1 MEYLIAN
8 PWIMWLAVGV
18 VFLIVELL
26 TTALVSIWFVP
37 SAIITCLLSFVVD
50 NLLIQIAIFVA
61 LSAVFM
67 VVCRK
72 IYNKHIKKPV
82 DDVDQN
88 EKLIGKTAKVAEDTN
103 GISGRILVGDVLE
116 SSKEKVK
123 YASPV
128 PGGVGP
134 LTNLELLENLIKSY
148 EMREK

>member
-18 VFLIVELL
+18 FFLIVELL

-50 NLLIQIAIFVA
+50 SLLIQVAIFVV
-61 LSAVFM
+61 LSAIFM

-88 EKLIGKTAKVAEDTN
+88 ENLLGKTATVTENTN
-103 GISGRILVGDVLE
+103 AITGRILVGDVYWKAVSE
-116 SSKEKVK
+116 NGDIIPKGETVK
-123 YASPV
+123 
-128 PGGVGP
+128 
-134 LTNLELLENLIKSY
+134 IKSVNGTTLVIN
-148 EMREK
+148 KL

>member
-8 PWIMWLAVGV
+8 PWIAWLAVGV

-50 NLLIQIAIFVA
+50 NLLIQIAIFVV

-88 EKLIGKTAKVAEDTN
+88 EKLLGKTATVTEDTN
-103 GISGRILVGDVLE
+103 GITGRILVGDVYWRAV
-116 SSKEKVK
+116 S
-123 YASPV
+123 
-128 PGGVGP
+128 
-134 LTNLELLENLIKSY
+134 ENGETIPKGETVTIKSVNGTTLVIN
-148 EMREK
+148 KL

>member
-18 VFLIVELL
+18 LFLIVELL

-37 SAIITCLLSFVVD
+37 SAIITCLLSFIVD
-50 NLLIQIAIFVA
+50 SLLIQIAIFVV

-88 EKLIGKTAKVAEDTN
+88 EKLLGKSATVTEDTN
-103 GISGRILVGDVLE
+103 GITGRILVGDVYWRAVSE
-116 SSKEKVK
+116 NGDIIQKGETVK
-123 YASPV
+123 IK
-128 PGGVGP
+128 GVNGTT
-134 LTNLELLENLIKSY
+134 LVINKL
-148 EMREK
+148 

>member
-1 MEYLIAN
+1 MDYLIAN

-18 VFLIVELL
+18 LFLIVELL

-50 NLLIQIAIFVA
+50 SRLIQIAIFVV

-88 EKLIGKTAKVAEDTN
+88 EKLLGKSATVTEDTN
-103 GISGRILVGDVLE
+103 GITGRILVGDVYWRAVSE
-116 SSKEKVK
+116 NGDIIQKGETVK
-123 YASPV
+123 IK
-128 PGGVGP
+128 GVNGTT
-134 LTNLELLENLIKSY
+134 LVINKL
-148 EMREK
+148 

>member
-103 GISGRILVGDVLE
+103 GISGRILVGDVYWKAVSE
-116 SSKEKVK
+116 NGDIIPKGETVKVK
-123 YASPV
+123 SV
-128 PGGVGP
+128 NGTTLVINK
-134 LTNLELLENLIKSY
+134 L
-148 EMREK
+148 

>member
-103 GISGRILVGDVLE
+103 GISGRILVGDVYWKAVSE
-116 SSKEKVK
+116 NGDIIPKGETVK
-123 YASPV
+123 
-128 PGGVGP
+128 
-134 LTNLELLENLIKSY
+134 IKSVNGTSLVIN
-148 EMREK
+148 KL

>member
-18 VFLIVELL
+18 LFLIVELL

-50 NLLIQIAIFVA
+50 SLLIQIAIFVV

-88 EKLIGKTAKVAEDTN
+88 EKLLGKSATVTEDTN
-103 GISGRILVGDVLE
+103 GITGRILVGDVYWRAVSE
-116 SSKEKVK
+116 NGDTIQKGETVK
-123 YASPV
+123 IK
-128 PGGVGP
+128 GVNGTT
-134 LTNLELLENLIKSY
+134 LVINKL
-148 EMREK
+148 

>member
-1 MEYLIAN
+1 MDYLIAN

-18 VFLIVELL
+18 LFLIIELL

-37 SAIITCLLSFVVD
+37 SAIITCLLSFIVD
-50 NLLIQIAIFVA
+50 SLLIQIAIFVV

-88 EKLIGKTAKVAEDTN
+88 EKLLGKTATVTEDTN
-103 GISGRILVGDVLE
+103 GITGRILVGDVYWRAVSE
-116 SSKEKVK
+116 NGDIIQKGETVK
-123 YASPV
+123 IK
-128 PGGVGP
+128 GVNGTT
-134 LTNLELLENLIKSY
+134 LVINKL
-148 EMREK
+148 

>member
-50 NLLIQIAIFVA
+50 NLLIQIAIFIV

-103 GISGRILVGDVLE
+103 GISGRILVGDVYWKAVSE
-116 SSKEKVK
+116 NGDIIPKGETVK
-123 YASPV
+123 
-128 PGGVGP
+128 
-134 LTNLELLENLIKSY
+134 IKSVNGTSLVIN
-148 EMREK
+148 KL

>member
-1 MEYLIAN
+1 MDYLIAN

-18 VFLIVELL
+18 LFLIVELL

-50 NLLIQIAIFVA
+50 SLLIQIAIFVV

-88 EKLIGKTAKVAEDTN
+88 EKLLGKTATVTEDTN
-103 GISGRILVGDVLE
+103 GITGRILVGDVYWRAVSE
-116 SSKEKVK
+116 NGDIIQKGETVK
-123 YASPV
+123 IK
-128 PGGVGP
+128 GVNGTT
-134 LTNLELLENLIKSY
+134 LVINKL
-148 EMREK
+148 

>member
-1 MEYLIAN
+1 MDYLIAN

-18 VFLIVELL
+18 LFLIVELL

-50 NLLIQIAIFVA
+50 NLLIQIAIFVV

-88 EKLIGKTAKVAEDTN
+88 EKLLGKTATVTEDTN
-103 GISGRILVGDVLE
+103 GITGRILVGDVYW
-116 SSKEKVK
+116 K
-123 YASPV
+123 A
-128 PGGVGP
+128 
-134 LTNLELLENLIKSY
+134 TTENGETIQ
-148 EMREK
+148 REKP

>member
-18 VFLIVELL
+18 VFLIVEWL

-82 DDVDQN
+82 DDVDKN

-103 GISGRILVGDVLE
+103 GISGRILVGDVYWKAVSE
-116 SSKEKVK
+116 NGDIIPKGETVKVK
-123 YASPV
+123 SV
-128 PGGVGP
+128 NGTTLVINK
-134 LTNLELLENLIKSY
+134 L
-148 EMREK
+148 

>member
-1 MEYLIAN
+1 MDYLIAN

-18 VFLIVELL
+18 LFLIVELL

-50 NLLIQIAIFVA
+50 NLLIQIAIFVV

-88 EKLIGKTAKVAEDTN
+88 EKLLGKSATVTEDTN
-103 GISGRILVGDVLE
+103 GITGRILVGDVYWRAVSE
-116 SSKEKVK
+116 NGDIIQKGETVK
-123 YASPV
+123 IK
-128 PGGVGP
+128 GVNGTT
-134 LTNLELLENLIKSY
+134 LVINKL
-148 EMREK
+148 